1 VNEQSQKSSVISRAS
16 SKFFLTLTGM
26 FLLLF
31 VWMSYAKIDI
41 TTHAIG
47 IIIPEE
53 NTTQLG
59 TMVTGEIVAVNFK
72 EGDTVKKGDIII
84 TINPGIGYEP
94 RSIIANIDGK
104 IQTLSFKNPG
114 SVVKQGDPLV
124 LLVPTDQKLI
134 VQGRLLVKDRGYV
147 SVGQNAKIR
156 LANQDQLKF
165 DSIDAKI
172 TKISPDAVQSDSA
185 AWYDIELELTATEFK
200 SSDTT
205 YVLVPGIHVQVYILT
220 GERTVLSYIT
230 TPFHNGIGQALQER

>member
-1 VNEQSQKSSVISRAS
+1 
-16 SKFFLTLTGM
+16 M

-114 SVVKQGDPLV
+114 SVVKQGDP
-124 LLVPTDQKLI
+124 
-134 VQGRLLVKDRGYV
+134 
-147 SVGQNAKIR
+147 
-156 LANQDQLKF
+156 
-165 DSIDAKI
+165 
-172 TKISPDAVQSDSA
+172 
-185 AWYDIELELTATEFK
+185 
-200 SSDTT
+200 
-205 YVLVPGIHVQVYILT
+205 
-220 GERTVLSYIT
+220 
-230 TPFHNGIGQALQER
+230 

>member
-1 VNEQSQKSSVISRAS
+1 MNEQSQKSSVISRAS

-147 SVGQNAKIR
+147 SVGQNAKM
-156 LANQDQLKF
+156 
-165 DSIDAKI
+165 
-172 TKISPDAVQSDSA
+172 
-185 AWYDIELELTATEFK
+185 
-200 SSDTT
+200 
-205 YVLVPGIHVQVYILT
+205 
-220 GERTVLSYIT
+220 
-230 TPFHNGIGQALQER
+230 